1 VFRGL
6 KRGKCFIVRST
17 GLTRFGF
24 KGCFEAGTQVA
35 VGYTPEGQYL
45 TRSIEDL
52 REGDYVLARDQ
63 HDAGD
68 GIELR
73 RIAAVLVKTSDHV
86 RVLRIQDADGNV
98 ETIRTTDEHPFYV
111 TGLGWVRAGELVA
124 GQRLNEADN
133 SNDAVILSSEREEH
147 PSGVTVYNLTVEG
160 DHTYFVDDGQ
170 GATTSVWV
178 HNACT
183 RQLRRALNQAVGGG
197 VAHHIVAALARGAE
211 QARKVLQRANISPES
226 FWNGVMLTAEQHRS
240 IHTKNYYKNVTT
252 ALKDA
257 EVIAKREIA
266 ALGLKGRAA
275 QDHLANRVIK
285 ALDEIKARL
294 LRGDSALWR

>member
-1 VFRGL
+1 VSAILDGTNAAISLARGDTIAATMYALQALPGIGEALQAARIAGRLGMRLVGKSTSAVFRGL

-178 HNACT
+178 HNACA
-183 RQLRRALNQAVGGG
+183 RQLRRALNKAVGGG

-211 QARKVLQRANISPES
+211 QARKILQRANISPES
-226 FWNGVMLTAEQHRS
+226 F
-240 IHTKNYYKNVTT
+240 
-252 ALKDA
+252 
-257 EVIAKREIA
+257 
-266 ALGLKGRAA
+266 
-275 QDHLANRVIK
+275 
-285 ALDEIKARL
+285 
-294 LRGDSALWR
+294 

>member
-1 VFRGL
+1 
-6 KRGKCFIVRST
+6 
-17 GLTRFGF
+17 
-24 KGCFEAGTQVA
+24 VA

-63 HDAGD
+63 HNATDNV
-68 GIELR
+68 ELR
-73 RIAAVLVKTSDHV
+73 RVAAVLVKTSDHV

-111 TGLGWVRAGELVA
+111 TGPSGAGWVRAGELVA

-147 PSGVTVYNLTVEG
+147 PAGITVYNLTVEG

-178 HNACT
+178 HNNCAGKHHFVPRFLGST
-183 RQLRRALNQAVGGG
+183 VRKGSELLTKVGLYFHTHLHQKLREHLSQPKYLKTLADDTVVGMLHRSGYGQKQIHKHFSKRERIRALVEFYKSYTFGGRSFYKEFR
-197 VAHHIVAALARGAE
+197 AEMKETLKRG
-211 QARKVLQRANISPES
+211 L
-226 FWNGVMLTAEQHRS
+226 FM
-240 IHTKNYYKNVTT
+240 
-252 ALKDA
+252 
-257 EVIAKREIA
+257 
-266 ALGLKGRAA
+266 
-275 QDHLANRVIK
+275 
-285 ALDEIKARL
+285 
-294 LRGDSALWR
+294 